1 VKVLFDTNAFLAA
14 HTEPERLGR
23 HLAAIEHP
31 DTVRLVSAV
40 VGWEIAIK
48 HGLGRLEL
56 PQPPQRWV
64 LDMVR
69 VGAMTTLAVDLEHT
83 LAVGALPLHHRD
95 PFDRLLIATAIALDV
110 PILTSDDA
118 FEDYD
123 VEILGY

>member
-14 HTEPERLGR
+14 HTEPERLGP

-40 VGWEIAIK
+40 VGWEITIM

-56 PQPPQRWV
+56 PEPPQRWV
-64 LDMVR
+64 PHMVR
-69 VGAMTTLAVDLEHT
+69 AGAMTTVAVDLDHA

-110 PILTSDDA
+110 PILTSDRV